1 MLGDVG
7 DPAWPGRAGGAGD
20 SGRLPPFRSCSG
32 WAGRKTGC
40 WAGRPAAGP
49 ENVGLASAAIG
60 GRW

>member
-40 WAGRPAAGP
+40 WAGERGARVGCDRGP
-49 ENVGLASAAIG
+49 L
-60 GRW
+60 